1 MELVDLKEVVEDIIN
16 KSFER
21 LDYVYRNHQEK
32 NKSSFTLSEHEKMAS
47 RLVFPCYSNNNDT
60 RISEQE
66 LRFAFVETF
75 NEYCNA
81 NKVNLFYSIETP
93 TQDKYCFSGN
103 NNRSG
108 QFDLVIYNEKLER
121 VCLIE
126 FKAGDNKEEKGYS
139 KDFKKLNNAKEGSE
153 NKVLRYFVNILKSYN
168 NRTKPNLEER
178 LKNNNN
184 IKAEFR
190 CYVLDKDGHG
200 EDISNVF
207 KLT

>member
-1 MELVDLKEVVEDIIN
+1 MELDDLKNVVEDIIN
-16 KSFER
+16 ESFKR
-21 LDYVYRNHQEK
+21 LDYVYRNHQEI
-32 NKSSFTLSEHEKMAS
+32 NKSSFKLSEDEKMAS
-47 RLVFPCYSNNNDT
+47 RLVFPCYSNNIET

-103 NNRSG
+103 NNLSG

-126 FKAGDNKEEKGYS
+126 FKAHNKEEKEYS
-139 KDFKKLNNAKEGSE
+139 KDFKKLNNAKEGSK
-153 NKVLRYFVNILKSYN
+153 NKVLRYFVNILKTYN
-168 NRTKPNLEER
+168 NRTKTSLEKK

-184 IKAEFR
+184 IKAEFC
-190 CYVLDKDGHG
+190 CYVLKNKDGHG

-207 KLT
+207 K